1 MFRACITLVASLDS
15 GTILFEKSSQ
25 SMVWWNDCFGWQIST
40 DGIGQFFAH
49 WDLPGCLLWRNLDM
63 VSWSPNMSDDRLR
76 CIFDH
81 ISHDQGDCVAW
92 KQKSQDSLCIV
103 LGWAILCWA
112 EVRGCPRHLPGCFTS
127 WPLSDLSRD
136 RAIVLSGEDSRHVL
150 CLHWSLNSKL
160 NLIGFK

>member
-15 GTILFEKSSQ
+15 GKIWFEKSSQ

-63 VSWSPNMSDDRLR
+63 VSWSPNMSDDSLR

-92 KQKSQDSLCIV
+92 KHAAFVSAAVSWTENKNLKTASALSLDEQFYVEQRSVDV
-103 LGWAILCWA
+103 LATYRDVSPAGHLVTWA
-112 EVRGCPRHLPGCFTS
+112 
-127 WPLSDLSRD
+127 
-136 RAIVLSGEDSRHVL
+136 AIEQS
-150 CLHWSLNSKL
+150 C
-160 NLIGFK
+160 

>member
-15 GTILFEKSSQ
+15 GKIWFEKSSQ

-76 CIFDH
+76 CILDH

-112 EVRGCPRHLPGCFTS
+112 VGCPTIHIFFELSYVLLTS
-127 WPLSDLSRD
+127 H
-136 RAIVLSGEDSRHVL
+136 AIGLEEATKKYGRFQ
-150 CLHWSLNSKL
+150 WGNGPIF
-160 NLIGFK
+160 NIM